1 MYIKIKELINK
12 NSIDESLILLN
23 ELIKINIEDKNDD
36 TNEHIQLLFLLI
48 KRFYIKQEKN
58 KIKESFLFLESKI
71 EKKIFLDDYYQP
83 KEIEETIN
91 LYINF
96 LINFL
101 EDNIDIMDNKDFYFY
116 LNKIF
121 DFLSNLYSFD
131 EFSIDEKYYVILES
145 WTQFNSYNIKKDY
158 NLKDYH
164 NNITKLLK
172 LIGFNKYI
180 MIDNFNDFNFDNNFI
195 KTLINFNEKELFSLS
210 KILHNYSN
218 TFIEFKHKDINK
230 ILKFNVVF
238 SNFLINYNFDFSKFI
253 FFFLISNIN
262 YCKYTTE
269 NFDLDFIKKE
279 IHNILN
285 IKLNSVINYDI
296 FYKKIIFINKTNVD
310 NNIIDYLFNDLI
322 NLKVK

>member
-23 ELIKINIEDKNDD
+23 ELIKQNIKEENDD
-36 TNEHIQLLFLLI
+36 TNEHIKLIFLLI
-48 KRFYIKQEKN
+48 ECFYIKQERK
-58 KIKESFLFLESKI
+58 KIKDNFLFLESKI
-71 EKKIFLDDYYQP
+71 EKKVFLDDFYQS

-101 EDNIDIMDNKDFYFY
+101 EENINVMDNTDFYFY
-116 LNKIF
+116 LNRIF

-131 EFSIDEKYYVILES
+131 DFSIEDKNYVILES
-145 WTQFNSYNIKKDY
+145 WTQFNSYNIKKDF

-172 LIGFNKYI
+172 LFGFDKYI
-180 MIDNFNDFNFDNNFI
+180 FIDKLNDFYFDNEFVNL
-195 KTLINFNEKELFSLS
+195 LINFNEKELYSLS

-218 TFIEFKHKDINK
+218 TFIELKHKDINK
-230 ILKFNVVF
+230 ILKFNLVF
-238 SNFLINYNFDFSKFI
+238 SKFLINNNFDFSKFI

-262 YCKYTTE
+262 YCKYATE
-269 NFDLDFIKKE
+269 DFDLDFIKKE
-279 IHNILN
+279 INNILH
-285 IKLNSVINYDI
+285 IKLNSVINYDV
-296 FYKKIIFINKTNVD
+296 FYKKILFINKTNID
-310 NNIIDYLFNDLI
+310 NNIIDFLFNDFI
-322 NLKVK
+322 N